1 MSDKRLAA
9 LASMVSLS
17 DEISRPTEI
26 KEPAQAVVE
35 TLSEKTE
42 ALQSILSK
50 VEDVHLPEPDLNP
63 PAPIHQQIQPPV
75 EEEEEYDAEKEAR
88 SLVYTLTAIDQ
99 FVLNIAVLLKCR
111 SSVGGS
117 KGIAKMKSAI
127 TKEFAGEELTE
138 EDKKLIARMKEYKSN
153 MEALSGEMIVKP
165 SEMNR
170 LIEVATSWCEETKF
184 KVGSG
189 TAFWANYVGSLAE
202 RTTKIIMN

>member
-1 MSDKRLAA
+1 MSNRLAQ
-9 LASMVSLS
+9 LASAVSLA
-17 DEISRPTEI
+17 DEIARPTEI
-26 KEPAQAVVE
+26 KESISPVLESVKE
-35 TLSEKTE
+35 TVS
-42 ALQSILSK
+42 SITDFAR
-50 VEDVHLPEPDLNP
+50 EEEPTIPNP
-63 PAPIHQQIQPPV
+63 PVPNTEPKPPLIE

-111 SSVGGS
+111 HSAGGS
-117 KGIAKMKSAI
+117 KGITAMKTAI

-138 EDKKLIARMKEYKSN
+138 EDRRLIARMKEYKAN
-153 MEALSGEMIVKP
+153 MEALSGEMLVKP
-165 SEMNR
+165 EEMNR